1 MRERYHPDTGTQ
13 SITPHVENGPRL
25 LLSGDISL
33 TSGTVNPARTV
44 WQDEPLCLGL
54 KIIIIESGELRCR
67 FPYQQER
74 HIKGPALCAIWC
86 QDQAEASQCFL
97 PGKGLHYTAV
107 NLSTTTLSTHLCPE
121 AMERLAAGLRLD
133 LSGRPKMHIQ
143 TAPKCLHGLRAQLF
157 TSPLQGIARQLYM
170 TAKAL
175 EIVAHTLDSLLTPD
189 SDALKATPRLRA
201 GDIARL
207 HEVKALLA
215 ERLDAPPSI
224 NEISALVGLNTR
236 KLTAGFRHLFDN
248 SVYGYLQTLRLE
260 TAWRMLSSGEAN
272 VSSVAYQVG
281 YSPAHFSVAFRKKYG
296 IAPKD
301 MRV

>member
-1 MRERYHPDTGTQ
+1 MRERYHPGAGSQ
-13 SITPHVENGPRL
+13 LITPRAESGSRL
-25 LLSGDISL
+25 LLSGEISL
-33 TSGTVNPARTV
+33 TSGSVNPVRTV

-54 KIIIIESGELRCR
+54 KIIIIEAGELRCR
-67 FPYQQER
+67 FPYQQEQ

-97 PGKGLHYTAV
+97 PGEGLHYTAV
-107 NLSTTTLSTHLCPE
+107 HLSTNSLSAHLCPG
-121 AMERLAAGLRLD
+121 AMERLAAGLQLD
-133 LSGRPKMHIQ
+133 LSARPKIHIQ
-143 TAPKCLHGLRAQLF
+143 AAPKCLQGLRAQLF
-157 TSPLQGIARQLYM
+157 TSPLQGITRQLYM
-170 TAKAL
+170 TGKAL
-175 EIVAHTLDSLLTPD
+175 EIVAHTLDSLLIPD
-189 SDALKATPRLRA
+189 ADAMKTIPRLRA

-236 KLTAGFRHLFDN
+236 KLTAGFRRLFDD
-248 SVYGYLQTLRLE
+248 SIYGYLQTLRLE
-260 TAWRMLSSGEAN
+260 TAWRMLSTGEAN

-301 MRV
+301 MRG